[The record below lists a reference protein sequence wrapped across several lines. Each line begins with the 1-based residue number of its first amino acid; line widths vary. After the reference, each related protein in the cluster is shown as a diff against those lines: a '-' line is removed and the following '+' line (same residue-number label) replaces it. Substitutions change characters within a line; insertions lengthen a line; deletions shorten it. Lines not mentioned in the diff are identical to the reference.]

1 MCDLCAHS
9 FFRHGANGT
18 EQIME
23 QNVSSRRDLPDTKGG
38 PTIALA
44 LGGGG
49 ARGLAHIHVIDALDE
64 MGVRPAAIAGSSIGA
79 LMGAGMAA
87 GMSGK
92 EIRDHVLSTVGHRG
106 EVLNR
111 LWRLRPASLSEA
123 VASGFRFGQFNIE
136 RVLKAFLPEAV
147 PARFSD
153 LPIPLKVVVT
163 DYYGQTER
171 ACESGDLYKALAASC
186 ALPALFTP
194 VKIEGR
200 VMIDGGIYNPI
211 PFDHLRDAADI
222 VIAVDVVG
230 GPDGDG
236 RTIPSRID
244 SLFGASQLMMQSI
257 IAMKM
262 KAGAP
267 DILLRPDV
275 GRYRVLDFLRAKELL
290 AATQETKEQVKRA
303 LSERIGAWEEKP

>member
-1 MCDLCAHS
+1 
-9 FFRHGANGT
+9 
-18 EQIME
+18 ME
-23 QNVSSRRDLPDTKGG
+23 QDASTRSKSPTRKGE
-38 PTIALA
+38 PTVALA

-49 ARGLAHIHVIDALDE
+49 ARGIAHIHVIEALNE
-64 MGVRPAAIAGSSIGA
+64 LGIRPVAIAGSSIGA

-87 GMSGK
+87 GMTGR
-92 EIRDHVLSTVGHRG
+92 EIRNYALSTVGHRG

-111 LWRLRPASLSEA
+111 LWQLRPSSLAEA
-123 VASGFRFGQFNIE
+123 MAGGIRFGQLNIE
-136 RVLKAFLPEAV
+136 KVLKAFLPEAI

-153 LPIPLKVVVT
+153 LEIPLKVMVT

-171 ACESGDLYKALAASC
+171 VCDSGDLRKALAASC
-186 ALPALFTP
+186 ALPAVFMP
-194 VKIEGR
+194 VKIDGR

-211 PFDHLRDAADI
+211 PFDQLRGAADI

-236 RTIPSRID
+236 KTIPSRID

-267 DILLRPDV
+267 DLLLRPDV
-275 GRYRVLDFLRAKELL
+275 GRFRVLDFLRAQELL
-290 AATQETKEQVKRA
+290 AATASAKEQMKQA
-303 LSERIGAWEEKP
+303 LSDRIRHWQAGN

>member
-1 MCDLCAHS
+1 M
-9 FFRHGANGT
+9 
-18 EQIME
+18 
-23 QNVSSRRDLPDTKGG
+23 
-38 PTIALA
+38 ALA

-49 ARGLAHIHVIDALDE
+49 ARGIAHIHVIEALNE
-64 MGVRPAAIAGSSIGA
+64 LGIRPVAIAGSSIGA

-87 GMSGK
+87 GMTGL
-92 EIRDHVLSTVGHRG
+92 EIRNYALSTVGHRG

-111 LWRLRPASLSEA
+111 LWQLRPSSLAEA
-123 VASGFRFGQFNIE
+123 MAGGIRFGQLNIE
-136 RVLKAFLPEAV
+136 KVLKAFLPEAI

-153 LPIPLKVVVT
+153 LEIPLKVMVT

-171 ACESGDLYKALAASC
+171 VCDSGDLRKALAASC
-186 ALPALFTP
+186 ALPAVFMP
-194 VKIEGR
+194 VKIDGR

-211 PFDHLRDAADI
+211 PFDQLRGAADI

-236 RTIPSRID
+236 KTIPSRID

-267 DILLRPDV
+267 DLLLRPDV
-275 GRYRVLDFLRAKELL
+275 GRFRVLDFLRAQELL
-290 AATQETKEQVKRA
+290 AATASAKEQMKQA
-303 LSERIGAWEEKP
+303 LCDRIRHWQAGN

>member
-1 MCDLCAHS
+1 MKQD
-9 FFRHGANGT
+9 
-18 EQIME
+18 
-23 QNVSSRRDLPDTKGG
+23 VSTRRNPPMTKGE
-38 PTIALA
+38 PTVALA

-49 ARGLAHIHVIDALDE
+49 ARGLAHIHVVDALDE
-64 MGVRPAAIAGSSIGA
+64 MGIRPVAIAGSSIGA
-79 LMGAGMAA
+79 LIGAGMAA
-87 GMSGK
+87 GMTGR
-92 EIRDHVLSTVGHRG
+92 EIRDYTLSTVGHRS

-111 LWRLRPASLSEA
+111 LWQLRPGSLSEA
-123 VASGFRFGQFNIE
+123 VSSGFRFGQFNIE
-136 RVLKAFLPEAV
+136 RVLKAFLPEAI
-147 PARFSD
+147 PARFAD
-153 LPIPLKVVVT
+153 LDIPLKVMVT

-171 ACESGDLYKALAASC
+171 VCESGDLRKALAASC
-186 ALPALFTP
+186 ALPAVFVP
-194 VKIEGR
+194 VKIDGR

-211 PFDHLRDAADI
+211 PFDHLREAADI
-222 VIAVDVVG
+222 VVAVDVVG

-275 GRYRVLDFLRAKELL
+275 GRFRVLDFLRAHEVL
-290 AATQETKEQVKRA
+290 AATVPAKEQMKRA
-303 LSERIGAWEEKP
+303 LSERISDWRAAG

>member
-1 MCDLCAHS
+1 
-9 FFRHGANGT
+9 
-18 EQIME
+18 ME
-23 QNVSSRRDLPDTKGG
+23 QDVFTRSNPSTRKGE
-38 PTIALA
+38 PTLALA

-49 ARGLAHIHVIDALDE
+49 ARGLAHIHVIEALNE
-64 MGVRPAAIAGSSIGA
+64 LGIRPVAIAGSSIGA

-87 GMSGK
+87 GMTGR
-92 EIRDHVLSTVGHRG
+92 EIRDYALSTVGHRG

-111 LWRLRPASLSEA
+111 LWQLRPSSLAEA
-123 VASGFRFGQFNIE
+123 MASGFRFGQLNIE
-136 RVLKAFLPEAV
+136 KVLKAFLPEAI

-153 LPIPLKVVVT
+153 LEIPLKVMVT

-171 ACESGDLYKALAASC
+171 VCESGDLRKALAASC
-186 ALPALFTP
+186 ALPAVFMP
-194 VKIEGR
+194 VKIDGR

-211 PFDHLRDAADI
+211 PFDHLREAADI

-236 RTIPSRID
+236 QTIPSRID

-267 DILLRPDV
+267 DLLLRPDV
-275 GRYRVLDFLRAKELL
+275 GRFRVLDFLRAQELL
-290 AATQETKEQVKRA
+290 AATAPAKEQMKQA
-303 LSERIGAWEEKP
+303 LSERIRQWQSGWP

>member
-1 MCDLCAHS
+1 MKQEALSETMPPAT
-9 FFRHGANGT
+9 G
-18 EQIME
+18 
-23 QNVSSRRDLPDTKGG
+23 RR

-49 ARGLAHIHVIDALDE
+49 ARGLAHIHIIEALDE
-64 MGVRPAAIAGSSIGA
+64 MGIRPVAIAGSSIGA

-87 GMSGK
+87 GMSGE
-92 EIRDHVLSTVGHRG
+92 EIRQHVLSTVGHRG

-111 LWRLRPASLSEA
+111 LWRLRPVSLSEA
-123 VASGFRFGQFNIE
+123 MSSGFRFGQFNIE
-136 RVLKAFLPEAV
+136 RVLKAFLPEAL
-147 PARFSD
+147 PNRFSD
-153 LPIPLKVVVT
+153 LLIPLKIMAT
-163 DYYGQTER
+163 DYYGQTEHV
-171 ACESGDLYKALAASC
+171 CESGDLHQALAASC
-186 ALPALFTP
+186 ALPAVFMP
-194 VKIEGR
+194 VKIDGR

-211 PFDHLRDAADI
+211 PFDHLRGLADI
-222 VIAVDVVG
+222 VLAIDVVG

-275 GRYRVLDFLRAKELL
+275 GRFRVLDFFRAHEIL
-290 AATQETKEQVKRA
+290 AATTSTREQVKRA
-303 LSERIGAWEEKP
+303 LSERIESWRNIG